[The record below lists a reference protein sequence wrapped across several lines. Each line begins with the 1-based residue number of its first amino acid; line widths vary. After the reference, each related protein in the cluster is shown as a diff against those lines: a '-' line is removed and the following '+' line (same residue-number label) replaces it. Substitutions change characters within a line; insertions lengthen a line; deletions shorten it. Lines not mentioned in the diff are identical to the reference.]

1 MTAKIILCLA
11 IALVLSGHAPG
22 QTPTGSFKGVVTDP
36 SGAVIPNATVLV
48 HRDWPEQNT
57 QDLRLNT
64 DKFGR
69 FSIELA
75 PGFYDIAIFAH
86 AFSPNS
92 GKVRI
97 RGSQATHYTA
107 KLAVDPQWIAEF
119 GDTFVENPVPVE
131 PLPNSKP

>member
-57 QDLRLNT
+57 QNLRLNT

-75 PGFYDIAIFAH
+75 PGFYDRNIRAGIF
-86 AFSPNS
+86 SNS

-107 KLAVDPQWIAEF
+107 KLAVDPQWIANLE
-119 GDTFVENPVPVE
+119 TPS
-131 PLPNSKP
+131 LKIQCL

>member
-57 QDLRLNT
+57 QNLRLNT

-75 PGFYDIAIFAH
+75 PGFYDIAIFAQ

-97 RGSQATHYTA
+97 RCSQATHYTA
-107 KLAVDPQWIAEF
+107 KLAVDRN
-119 GDTFVENPVPVE
+119 G
-131 PLPNSKP
+131 